1 MGRDGTFEALCP
13 PYVDNMRDAVDRFLQ
28 QRGRF
33 WEEDN
38 HYPYQNPGEVLADEY
53 HPSEV
58 RIEIVKDFCSY
69 VFENYGRF
77 PAFLDPMFARLVF
90 QAHHLDLDFYDKY
103 YNEGAYTDVH
113 KNHFKLWHPEM
124 DNPFDKK

>member
-1 MGRDGTFEALCP
+1 MF
-13 PYVDNMRDAVDRFLQ
+13 
-28 QRGRF
+28 
-33 WEEDN
+33 
-38 HYPYQNPGEVLADEY
+38 
-53 HPSEV
+53 
-58 RIEIVKDFCSY
+58 
-69 VFENYGRF
+69 FENYGRF